1 MALVTVETVD
11 VAEQLKA
18 LLDGVDGLRCSW
30 YVSDTVRPPA
40 AVIGQ
45 PDIDYADPT
54 STFCTAT
61 WSFPITVV
69 VSRGNEREAQTQL
82 SRLLKA
88 IVQALDVDVP
98 GIFSIQP
105 LSARPITVSLGQ
117 QELPGYTLD
126 VRVRA

>member
-1 MALVTVETVD
+1 MALVTVETVE
-11 VAEQLKA
+11 VAEQLKT
-18 LLDGVDGLRCSW
+18 LLDGVDGLRTYW
-30 YVSDTVRPPA
+30 YVADTVRPPA

-45 PDIDYADPT
+45 PDIDYADPG

-69 VSRGNEREAQTQL
+69 VSRSNEREAQKQM
-82 SRLLKA
+82 SRLLRD
-88 IVQALDVDVP
+88 IVGALDTEVP

-105 LSARPITVSLGQ
+105 LSARPVTVSLGQ
-117 QELPGYTLD
+117 QELPGYALD